1 MKLSFQLILPT
12 PSGLERL
19 RDFQRSLFIF
29 RVLSQFLEKSC
40 EIREKSLELVSKT
53 KMASKDTSQILYEQ
67 LKCHICESGPKAG
80 KSQWFQ
86 CSSQHQICQDCK
98 LKEPKKCKCSKRIST
113 EPSKVIQEFL
123 KLKTMRFKCKN
134 TSENGCQEALDEEAM
149 ILHETE
155 CIYRLVKCP
164 CTGCKFKVPLR
175 FHELF
180 QHMEVNKQF
189 WIHKGLKEI
198 KCKISEL
205 HLDSGKFGTT
215 PCKIDFDAKTFFSIF
230 RAKKGVFCHWI
241 HFLGSSIEAKKYAY
255 TLEYNN
261 DVNEC
266 KMGKLTFTGQVVPID
281 ETADSIQADHN
292 CLSVT
297 FGFFKSHFINK
308 DRKFIYSVKIR
319 NLKEEAKDENVESG
333 ISDNE

>member
-1 MKLSFQLILPT
+1 
-12 PSGLERL
+12 
-19 RDFQRSLFIF
+19 
-29 RVLSQFLEKSC
+29 
-40 EIREKSLELVSKT
+40 
-53 KMASKDTSQILYEQ
+53 MASKDTSQILYEQ

-134 TSENGCQEALDEEAM
+134 TSENGCQETLDEEAM

-164 CTGCKFKVPLR
+164 HYGCESEVPLR

-180 QHMEVNKQF
+180 QHMEVNKHF
-189 WIHKGLKEI
+189 SIRNGLKQI

-205 HLDSGKFGTT
+205 RLDSGKFGTI
-215 PCKIDFDAKTFFSIF
+215 PCKIDFDAKTFFSTCQ
-230 RAKKGVFCHWI
+230 AKNDVFYHWI

-255 TLEYNN
+255 TLEYIA
-261 DVNEC
+261 DAS
-266 KMGKLTFTGQVVPID
+266 KRDLRYTGQVVSVD
-281 ETADSIQADHN
+281 ETADSIQANHN
-292 CLSVT
+292 CLSVD

-319 NLKEEAKDENVESG
+319 NLKEEVKDENVESV